1 MKILN
6 KITIFDLSIDSFVS
20 DYIIP
25 PNEYNSIFIMTNYI
39 ETIQTQGDCDEVNW
53 TI

>member
-1 MKILN
+1 MKLLN
-6 KITIFDLSIDSFVS
+6 TIKIFDLSIVKFVS

-39 ETIQTQGDCDEVNW
+39 ETIQTQGDCDEVKW
-53 TI
+53 AI